1 MIGVR
6 INMPP
11 TVPVSHLQTLHQS
24 ESPPAKPPFHRNW
37 RLAWVVLMGGLVLTV
52 VATFTIHSILERL
65 GEQDFFFQ
73 GNAIRTKI
81 KERLEDHARILQSG
95 VALFKVSETVTREE
109 WQIFTQTDTL
119 KQELPG
125 IQGIGFSL
133 LIPRAELSRHL
144 QKIRSEGFP
153 GYRLKP
159 EGDREIYSSI
169 IYLEPFSHRN
179 LKAFGY
185 DMFSEPVRREAM
197 ERSRDTNTIALSGK
211 VLLVQE
217 ADTDVQAGNL
227 MYAPV
232 YRKGLPVNTVE
243 QRRAAILGWVYS
255 PYRMNDLIHGIFDND
270 IETNNDKYY
279 MQIFDGMQVLPE
291 RLLYASHPEEEMILP
306 DRVSF
311 SRQLP
316 IDFNGHFWTLR
327 LTQNKP
333 RFFSVE
339 YIGVWS
345 TLVGGL
351 IITGLL
357 FALIRALLNTRIVAQ
372 RLAENLTVE
381 LQQDRQRLDGIIKGT
396 NAGTWEWNI
405 QTGETTFN
413 DRWAEIL
420 GYNLEEIS
428 PVSIKTYMEFTHPDD
443 LRASDETLLS
453 HFRGDID
460 YYEFEA
466 RMKHKNGSLVWV
478 FDRGRVTTWTDDGK
492 PLLMLGTHQD
502 ITKRKQAE
510 IELLEISDSFERLVK
525 ERTEELTVTLES
537 LQSEIAEHLRA
548 TEQLEKNRFLLAVT
562 ERLGHVGGWEFD
574 IDTLQLLWTE
584 ETYNI
589 HELDLSN
596 ELTVER
602 GFNFYTPACRP
613 IMEKAVQ
620 EAIEHGVPFDLE
632 MDIITAKGNSRIVHA
647 IGERDFERRRIHGL
661 FQDITERKLAE
672 EKIAAS
678 LREKELLLKEI
689 HHRVKNNLQIIT
701 SLLKLQAN
709 YIEDEQVKDHFRDCR
724 QRIAAMANVHT
735 LLYKS
740 QNFAAINFEDY
751 VRETAGQLHCAYRTT
766 AAAIFLVIHIQDV
779 MLPISTAI
787 SCGLLI
793 NELLTNSLKYAFPG
807 GRKGEVTIEMQRTAD
822 GVRLFFADNGVGF
835 PADVDFSKTVT
846 FGLKLV
852 HMLIKQ
858 LDGSIEQFSDNGTQ
872 YVIMF
877 KPAAIKET
885 GDA

>member
-1 MIGVR
+1 MLPSVAA
-6 INMPP
+6 NHM
-11 TVPVSHLQTLHQS
+11 QTLHS
-24 ESPPAKPPFHRNW
+24 PESPPATPPFHRAW
-37 RLAWVVLMGGLVLTV
+37 LLAWVILMSGLVLTS
-52 VATFTIHSILERL
+52 VATFTIHSTFKRFV
-65 GEQDFFFQ
+65 EQDFVFH
-73 GNAIRTKI
+73 GNGIRTKI
-81 KERLEDHARILQSG
+81 KERLEDHARILQSC
-95 VALFKVSETVTREE
+95 VALFKVSETITREE
-109 WQIFTQTDTL
+109 WRIFTQTDML
-119 KQELPG
+119 RQELPG

-133 LIPRAELSRHL
+133 LIPRAELSHHL

-153 GYRLKP
+153 DYRLAP
-159 EGDREIYSSI
+159 EGDREIYTSI
-169 IYLEPFSHRN
+169 IYLEPFSDRN

-217 ADTDVQAGNL
+217 ATNTNVQAGNP

-232 YRKGLPVNTVE
+232 YRKGLPVKTVE

-270 IETNNDKYY
+270 IETKNNKYY
-279 MQIFDGMQVLPE
+279 LEIFDGKHVLPE
-291 RLLYASHPEEEMILP
+291 RLLYASHPEEDKILP

-327 LTQNKP
+327 LTQTKP
-333 RFFSVE
+333 RLFSVE
-339 YIGVWS
+339 YMGVWF

-357 FALIRALLNTRIVAQ
+357 FALIRALLNTRIAAQ
-372 RLAENLTVE
+372 SLAENLTVE
-381 LQQDRQRLDGIIKGT
+381 LQQDRQRLDGIIRGT

-413 DRWAEIL
+413 DRWAEII
-420 GYNLEEIS
+420 GYSLAEIS
-428 PVSIKTYMEFTHPDD
+428 PVSIKTWMEFVHPDD
-443 LRASDETLLS
+443 LKTVDETLLS
-453 HFRGDID
+453 HFRGDVD
-460 YYEFEA
+460 YYQLEV
-466 RMKHKNGSLVWV
+466 RMKHKGGSLVWILS
-478 FDRGRVTTWTDDGK
+478 RGRVTTWTANGK

-502 ITKRKQAE
+502 ITQRKQAE
-510 IELLEISDSFERLVK
+510 IELLEMRDSLERLVK

-537 LQSEIAEHLRA
+537 LQSEIAEHLQA
-548 TEQLEKNRFLLAVT
+548 TEQLEKNRFLLVVT
-562 ERLGHVGGWEFD
+562 ERLGRVGGWELN

-584 ETYNI
+584 EIYNI
-589 HELDLSN
+589 HELDLSY

-602 GFNFYTPACRP
+602 GVNFYTPACRP

-632 MDIITAKGNSRIVHA
+632 LEIITAKGNSRIVHA
-647 IGERDFERRRIHGL
+647 MGERDFEQRRIHGL
-661 FQDITERKLAE
+661 FQDITERVRSA

-689 HHRVKNNLQIIT
+689 HHRVKNNLQIIS

-709 YIEDEQVKDHFRDCR
+709 YIEDERVKDHFKECQ
-724 QRIAAMANVHT
+724 QRIMAMANVHT

-740 QNFAAINFEDY
+740 QNFAAINFEEY
-751 VRETAGQLHCAYRTT
+751 VRETAGQLHSAYRTT
-766 AAAIFLVIHIQDV
+766 AAAIFLVIHVHDI
-779 MLPISTAI
+779 MLPINTAI

-822 GVRLFFADNGVGF
+822 GVRLLFADNGIGF
-835 PADVDFSKTVT
+835 PTAVDFSKTVA

-852 HMLIKQ
+852 HMLVKQ

-885 GDA
+885 GNA